1 MTILIEDLVSRG
13 HRFQDLVDGYP
24 VALLLN
30 FSRAARA
37 NRRKSALD
45 LAVGVSLGIHDALGK
60 GDLAK
65 AWLDSKD
72 EDRVGRSP
80 LVTPRAAQFLAS
92 MPVLKGKKDE

>member
-1 MTILIEDLVSRG
+1 M
-13 HRFQDLVDGYP
+13 DGYP

-37 NRRKSALD
+37 NRRKLALEM
-45 LAVGVSLGIHDALGK
+45 AVGVSLGIQDALGK
-60 GDLAK
+60 GEAAR

-72 EDRVGRSP
+72 EDQAGRTT

-92 MPVLKGKKDE
+92 MPILKGKKHE